1 MSRIMIRREST
12 RSNNQGQQDEDAL
25 RRFNIP
31 LTLEDI
37 TQSSTEEY
45 NRHLVRLSHLSSEQI
60 HVIKDIRRRGKNKV
74 WILGI
79 FYER

>member
-1 MSRIMIRREST
+1 MMIRREST

-74 WILGI
+74 WIVVI
-79 FYER
+79 FYKR

>member
-1 MSRIMIRREST
+1 MSHMMIRRTST
-12 RSNNQGQQDEDAL
+12 RSNFQGQQDEEAL
-25 RRFNIP
+25 HRFNIP

-45 NRHLVRLSHLSSEQI
+45 NQHLVRLSHLTSEQI

-74 WILGI
+74 YIYFL
-79 FYER
+79 

>member
-1 MSRIMIRREST
+1 MIRREST

-37 TQSSTEEY
+37 TQSTTEEY
-45 NRHLVRLSHLSSEQI
+45 NRHLVRLSHLSSEQM

-74 WILGI
+74 CIVGI